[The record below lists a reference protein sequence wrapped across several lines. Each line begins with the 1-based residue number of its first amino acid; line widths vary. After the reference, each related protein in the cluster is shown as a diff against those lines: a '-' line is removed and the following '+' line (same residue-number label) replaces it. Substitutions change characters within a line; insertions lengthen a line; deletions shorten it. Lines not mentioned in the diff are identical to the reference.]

1 MDLSRQAA
9 DGATDCDPLWVAS
22 IHLTNN
28 VIGERTFAP
37 ILAAALREYAE
48 SLLAPRA
55 VANFEAFVSTN
66 GTKITAAIGWCD
78 GEPALLQSGVQN
90 QPAQQ

>member
-1 MDLSRQAA
+1 MDVCYKAA

-28 VIGERTFAP
+28 VIGDRTFAP
-37 ILAAALREYAE
+37 ILVAALREYVE
-48 SLLAPRA
+48 SLIAPRA
-55 VANFEAFVSTN
+55 VANFEAFVSTI
-66 GTKITAAIGWCD
+66 GTRITAAIGWCD
-78 GEPALLQSGVQN
+78 GEPALLQSGLQN